1 MPGYTLADGDTVK
14 NKLGATSHEQLEK
27 FEADPVRRRIFEIE
41 SGLGPIGQFDS
52 THLKAL
58 HHYIFQDVFEWAGH
72 TRDEHVKLSD
82 GSIATEPILRKA
94 VGKPFLAGPLIPSAL
109 NGITAKIR
117 EAGYLRDLPRN
128 EFSERAADIMSEL
141 NAIHPFREGNGRTQ
155 RVFFEQLSQA
165 AGHDLDFTVIS
176 KERMIR
182 ASIAAHEENDP
193 SMMRRIFDEISDPAR
208 TALLREGID
217 KLQAA
222 FDRDSERSG
231 KEPAHWNELY
241 LATVASGHNVELV
254 MAGVAGSQFMAR
266 TEHEILFG
274 KTSDLPEPHP
284 DRGQTFTLVHPP
296 QGQDRQRGAKD
307 DGAAGEPARVPDLE
321 EDLRN
326 AEARAAQSKDLSD
339 DPNERGRPRGGG
351 RGR

>member
-1 MPGYTLADGDTVK
+1 VPGYTLADGDTVK
-14 NKLGATSHEQLEK
+14 NKLGATSHEQLEE

-41 SGLGPIGQFDS
+41 SGLGPSGQFDS

-72 TRDEHVKLSD
+72 TRDEQVRLSD
-82 GSIATEPILRKA
+82 GSIATEPIMRKA
-94 VGKPFLAGPLIPSAL
+94 VGKPFLSGPLIPSAL
-109 NGITAKIR
+109 DGIATKIR

-128 EFSERAADIMSEL
+128 DFSERAADIMSEL

-155 RVFFEQLSQA
+155 RVFFEQLAQA

-193 SMMRRIFDEISDPAR
+193 SMMRRMFDEISNPER
-208 TALLREGID
+208 TALLREGIE

-222 FDRDSERSG
+222 FDRNSERTG
-231 KEPAHWNELY
+231 EEPAHWNDLY
-241 LATVASGHNVELV
+241 LATVTRGHNAELV
-254 MAGVAGSQFMAR
+254 LAGVAGGQFMAR
-266 TEHEILFG
+266 TKNEILIG
-274 KTSDLPEPHP
+274 KASDLPEPRP
-284 DRGQTFTLVHPP
+284 ERGQTFTLAHLS
-296 QGQDRQRGAKD
+296 QGQKRQRGAKD
-307 DGAAGEPARVPDLE
+307 EGAGEPARVPSLE

-326 AEARAAQSKDLSD
+326 AEARAAESR
-339 DPNERGRPRGGG
+339 DPNEDANKRGRPRGGG